1 MKIVNRVLALPVSGV
16 GQVFTQVLLGVQT
29 RGQHRLLRQH
39 PAGTRGHFGCNT
51 LRWQRM
57 RCRCF
62 YGGLRTS
69 AGTGSKT
76 SSVLRMDRGL
86 VMRRCLEDVLS
97 LWGLKLREC
106 AFCAACEGGGHILS
120 AAEREGAT
128 PCSAVESLRRDDAD
142 TEVGPETGPQ
152 KDHGAHHATRTRLAA
167 PWMN

>member
-1 MKIVNRVLALPVSGV
+1 MCRSLPRYFSRSRRSASTICSASTLQKQGV
-16 GQVFTQVLLGVQT
+16 I
-29 RGQHRLLRQH
+29 
-39 PAGTRGHFGCNT
+39 FGCNT
-51 LRWQRM
+51 LHALR
-57 RCRCF
+57 F
-62 YGGLRTS
+62 YRGLRTS
-69 AGTGSKT
+69 AGTGCFSWT

-106 AFCAACEGGGHILS
+106 AFCAACEGGGHIWS
-120 AAEREGAT
+120 AAKGEGPA
-128 PCSAVESLRRDDAD
+128 PCSVAESLRRDDAD